1 MHPVYFNG
9 KARTVEVY
17 ARRLQLQ
24 EQLNDINSYA
34 VSLRKEQQE
43 LAIIRHDSRHQLRM
57 LAELAEN
64 GEFEE
69 AEKHLLEL
77 RKEVAD
83 K

>member
-1 MHPVYFNG
+1 MFHLKEQNLL
-9 KARTVEVY
+9 
-17 ARRLQLQ
+17 LQGR
-24 EQLNDINSYA
+24 LNDFNSYA

-69 AEKHLLEL
+69 AEKYLLKL